1 MMNYN
6 PTEQRRREEIARRKK
21 AVRQQTISSQI
32 PVADPRKDLS
42 EAQKL
47 RQRRTQKPKEE
58 TKATKQIR
66 SFLTE
71 KKPSDLALALAKKG
85 VAQIEKKVVKPV
97 KISNKYLNRF
107 DNYKNTKSYLKNVA
121 NKTNQNLKKFGTSKF
136 SPSAIG
142 KTKIKISAPSKF
154 GGEVKFTVGGV
165 SKGVKREFDNFIFD
179 TSALSRVVKGK
190 GSIEDKAIVLLDTA
204 FIGIP
209 IKAPKGKGYNKQATY
224 IENEVAKIVNNK
236 AFRSPTNLKSIKAAN
251 DLNKFRKIKEKK
263 FEDLTVKQQ
272 ENLIKSKKRQAIDRG
287 IEFQLYG
294 LDEFAKKEF
303 KKAKSYEAYKTEE
316 QLIDEINQELK
327 KFKSIDKKTK
337 DKIIKEAEQNA
348 KQDVLKKDLED
359 LLDKI
364 GVDDLGGGKSSKKFK
379 DEYIDNVFNKARKP
393 KDNKGGGTATETK
406 TKVDTKKKTDSK
418 VDTSKKT
425 DSKVDTSK
433 KTDTGTTIT
442 GKPVKPDKPT
452 TKTKEQV
459 EKETKAKVREFTGE
473 TIEGSN
479 KFGLF
484 KDIKTA
490 PKVKEFEGT
499 VEEGGG
505 QKLFREVQT
514 VRKPIKEYEFVD
526 EQVPWKRKNKITVQ
540 EYEFVDEQVPWWR
553 TEKKDDVKEDIAVI
567 PKKKKE
573 DIITKVKITPSK
585 KTKRVKKQ
593 KTFRLPKGTLKKTI
607 TAKKGQKVKQVGL
620 RVGKV
625 ETVLDLVTKKQVIGK
640 DVSARISNTE
650 TDPLKSFKV
659 LKESKVKPKMKN
671 FTVGFIAGEIK
682 DNGRRIDIY
691 KRKTTSGKRRF

>member
-236 AFRSPTNLKSIKAAN
+236 AFRSPTNLKSIKTV
-251 DLNKFRKIKEKK
+251 DDFNKFKKIKEKK
-263 FEDLTVKQQ
+263 FDDLTVKQQ
-272 ENLIKSKKRQAIDRG
+272 QDLIKSKKRQAIDRG